1 MTSSMMSSRLV
12 ETVMINVDDFAD
24 NFLTC
29 GTCFSGYNSNERA
42 AKLLPCSHTI
52 CRSCLDRIVTNETQ
66 SETFRCPICRE
77 NIAIPS
83 GGAASFPPAFIV
95 NQLLDLLATHRRD
108 VVPKCCIH
116 PSQELLFC
124 ETCDIVF
131 CSECRGRN
139 HAGSNHLNDLS
150 CLPPV
155 NNENQDTTTTTTI
168 TTQVDS
174 SSSNTGLN
182 HNVITFNVALKRCSE
197 IMLYKMHLCTQE
209 LNCAQEAVTSELERL
224 TSNTSSCVESINSR
238 FSEILALVE
247 HRQGELLDSVKRL
260 GEEKRRA
267 LTDQLS
273 LIETERDLIRTEC
286 DRLKGVMDVRSITK
300 TITYL
305 NDKLDSISGLT
316 EPRENA
322 FLCYQDCVGP
332 YNQHNH
338 MNNMCCTASKRTICS
353 SSPSVSSGNYSGPS
367 ITNYNESD
375 SHSSPSHR
383 SHHHH
388 HHHQQQH
395 HHHQRLNGGSST
407 TLQSS
412 PHQVS
417 LPDIA
422 RCLAG
427 FGRLVISTTYPA
439 LCTAR
444 LPNEMFTHLN
454 AKCTIQ
460 AVDYH
465 GRPQVNS
472 GTDPIEVAFTD
483 PRGYLVP
490 TDILDIGN
498 GCYELSMITPFSG
511 LHKLSVKILNRPIRG
526 SPYSVH
532 VKPTQK
538 RIWFLKEG
546 FDGRG
551 LIQPFAVAI
560 GPYPIHSS
568 EVSSDTSQNDSS
580 TPGDFVYVLDTGN
593 SRLLVL
599 NPTDGS
605 LHTTVSGEPLS
616 GQAATGM
623 VWSPQGL
630 WIVNWRAKQLFL
642 LDPATEQV
650 LSSVSSPL
658 FKEPTSIAR
667 CPLTNRLFIADNG
680 AGCVFVCDPV
690 TGSVNMFIETNTT
703 SIINTHSSSNT
714 NTPTRHNT
722 MMIRTETS
730 SHLPQPKVCKLI
742 TGLCVADSGEVILS
756 TGTCIRIFSSDGHFL
771 SDLLP
776 PSQPGDD
783 HFRTRISTLPS
794 RASLDTSYFNAL
806 NNPDS
811 ESVNPDSLS
820 LSETRHPSGPSKSRI
835 PSSRGQFGGVS
846 FSTVPTE
853 SPSSNNNNNLTDK
866 LGRCILATYSDRQRS
881 GVVVWPEALWTS
893 SCRQSVRE
901 VDDNTNSSN
910 NDTISNTTTATTS
923 TTSNVPSGSSNTTHN
938 TRFSIV
944 DSNLQTHTCAIFC
957 PLNRNRYLFKPYL
970 LEVDPPFRRLAG
982 LVSLSNCRD
991 VIVVDQGAQNI
1002 SRIHYA

>member
-1 MTSSMMSSRLV
+1 MMSSRLV

-29 GTCFSGYNSNERA
+29 GTCFSGYNSSERA

-52 CRSCLDRIVTNETQ
+52 CRSCLDRILTSETQ

-124 ETCDIVF
+124 ETCDMVF

-139 HAGSNHLNDLS
+139 HAVQNHVNDSS
-150 CLPPV
+150 CLPV
-155 NNENQDTTTTTTI
+155 NNGNQDI
-168 TTQVDS
+168 TTQVES
-174 SSSNTGLN
+174 SSSSTGLN

-224 TSNTSSCVESINSR
+224 TNNTSSCVESINSR

-247 HRQGELLDSVKRL
+247 HRQGELLDCVKRL

-300 TITYL
+300 TISYL

-322 FLCYQDCVGP
+322 FLCYQDSVGP

-338 MNNMCCTASKRTICS
+338 INMCCTASKRTICS
-353 SSPSVSSGNYSGPS
+353 SSPSV
-367 ITNYNESD
+367 TNYNESD
-375 SHSSPSHR
+375 SPSSSSYHR
-383 SHHHH
+383 N
-388 HHHQQQH
+388 
-395 HHHQRLNGGSST
+395 HHQRSNVSSST

-427 FGRLVISTTYPA
+427 FGRLVVSTTYPA

-444 LPNEMFTHLN
+444 LPNEMFTHLYT
-454 AKCTIQ
+454 KCTIQ

-465 GRPQVNS
+465 GRPQSNS
-472 GTDPIEVAFTD
+472 GTDPIEVAFTE
-483 PRGYLVP
+483 PRGHLVP

-498 GCYELSMITPFSG
+498 GCYEVSMITPFSG

-526 SPYSVH
+526 SPFSVH

-538 RIWFLKEG
+538 RIWSLKEG
-546 FDGRG
+546 SDGRG
-551 LIQPFAVAI
+551 LIQPFAVAF
-560 GPYPIHSS
+560 GPYPVRPSEASS
-568 EVSSDTSQNDSS
+568 NAPQNDCSI
-580 TPGDFVYVLDTGN
+580 TRDFIYVLDTGN

-599 NPTDGS
+599 NPADGS
-605 LHTTVSGEPLS
+605 LHTTVTGEPLS

-667 CPLTNRLFIADNG
+667 CPLTSRLFIADNG
-680 AGCVFVCDPV
+680 AGCVFVCDPE
-690 TGSVNMFIETNTT
+690 TCSVDVFIGTNTT
-703 SIINTHSSSNT
+703 SVYADSDAS
-714 NTPTRHNT
+714 TPTRHST
-722 MMIRTETS
+722 LIRTEAS

-742 TGLCVADSGEVILS
+742 TGLCVADSGELILS

-776 PSQPGDD
+776 PNQPSDD
-783 HFRTRISTLPS
+783 HLRVRISTLPS
-794 RASLDTSYFNAL
+794 RTSLDTSYFNVL
-806 NNPDS
+806 NNSYDNPNS
-811 ESVNPDSLS
+811 EYINAGRLS
-820 LSETRHPSGPSKSRI
+820 LSEIRHSSGPSKSRI
-835 PSSRGQFGGVS
+835 PPSRGQFGGVS
-846 FSTVPTE
+846 FSTTPTG
-853 SPSSNNNNNLTDK
+853 SANIQTDK
-866 LGRCILATYSDRQRS
+866 LGKCILATYSDRQRS
-881 GVVVWPEALWTS
+881 GVVVWPETLWTS
-893 SCRQSVRE
+893 SCRQSVHE
-901 VDDNTNSSN
+901 ADDNTVSSSIITNSNNNDTVCNTTNSATTTNVPSSSSN
-910 NDTISNTTTATTS
+910 NN
-923 TTSNVPSGSSNTTHN
+923 NRSSV
-938 TRFSIV
+938 V
-944 DSNLQTHTCAIFC
+944 DPNFQTHTCAIFC
-957 PLNRNRYLFKPYL
+957 PLNRSRYLFKPYL
-970 LEVDPPFRRLAG
+970 IEVDPSFRRLAG
-982 LVSLSNCRD
+982 LVTLSNCRD

>member
-1 MTSSMMSSRLV
+1 MMSSRLV

-52 CRSCLDRIVTNETQ
+52 CRSCLDRILTNETQ
-66 SETFRCPICRE
+66 TETFRCPICRE

-108 VVPKCCIH
+108 VVPKCFIH

-124 ETCDIVF
+124 ETCDMVF

-139 HAGSNHLNDLS
+139 HAIQNHVNDSS
-150 CLPPV
+150 CLPV
-155 NNENQDTTTTTTI
+155 NSENQDVTTALEG
-168 TTQVDS
+168 
-174 SSSNTGLN
+174 SSSNAGLN
-182 HNVITFNVALKRCSE
+182 HNVISFNVALKRCSE

-224 TSNTSSCVESINSR
+224 TNNTSSCVESINSR

-247 HRQGELLDSVKRL
+247 HRQGELLDCVKRL
-260 GEEKRRA
+260 AEEKRRA

-273 LIETERDLIRTEC
+273 LIETERELIHTEC

-300 TITYL
+300 TISYL

-322 FLCYQDCVGP
+322 FLCYQDCVGQ

-338 MNNMCCTASKRTICS
+338 VNMCCTALKRTLCS
-353 SSPSVSSGNYSGPS
+353 STPSVVPGYYSEPPV
-367 ITNYNESD
+367 TCHNESNLRY
-375 SHSSPSHR
+375 SPSH
-383 SHHHH
+383 HN
-388 HHHQQQH
+388 
-395 HHHQRLNGGSST
+395 HQRSNVSSSSA

-412 PHQVS
+412 HQVS

-427 FGRLVISTTYPA
+427 FGRLVVSTTYPA

-444 LPNEMFTHLN
+444 LPNEMFTHLS

-460 AVDYH
+460 AVDYN
-465 GRPQVNS
+465 GRPQSNS
-472 GTDPIEVAFTD
+472 GTDPIEVTFTD
-483 PRGYLVP
+483 PRGHLVP

-498 GCYELSMITPFSG
+498 GCYELCMISPFSG
-511 LHKLSVKILNRPIRG
+511 IHKLSIKILNRPIRG
-526 SPYSVH
+526 SPFSVH

-538 RIWFLKEG
+538 RIWSLKDG
-546 FDGRG
+546 SDGRG
-551 LIQPFAVAI
+551 LIQPFAVAF
-560 GPYPIHSS
+560 GPYPVRPSGA
-568 EVSSDTSQNDSS
+568 SSDASQVDCS
-580 TPGDFVYVLDTGN
+580 TPSDFIYVLDTGN

-599 NPTDGS
+599 NPADGS
-605 LHTTVSGEPLS
+605 LHATVTGEPLS

-623 VWSPQGL
+623 VWSPDGL

-642 LDPATEQV
+642 LDPATEQI
-650 LSSVSSPL
+650 LSSISSPL
-658 FKEPTSIAR
+658 FKEPTSITR

-680 AGCVFVCDPV
+680 AGCVFVSNPETC
-690 TGSVNMFIETNTT
+690 SVNVFIETSIYADGTVNT
-703 SIINTHSSSNT
+703 SIRHST
-714 NTPTRHNT
+714 L
-722 MMIRTETS
+722 IRTEAN
-730 SHLPQPKVCKLI
+730 SHLTQPRVCKLI
-742 TGLCVADSGEVILS
+742 TGLCVTNSGELILS

-771 SDLLP
+771 ADLLP
-776 PSQPGDD
+776 PNQLNDD
-783 HFRTRISTLPS
+783 HMRVRISTLPS
-794 RASLDTSYFNAL
+794 RASLDASYYNGL
-806 NNPDS
+806 NIPRENPNTGCTNLDR
-811 ESVNPDSLS
+811 LS
-820 LSETRHPSGPSKSRI
+820 LSELRHSSGSGKSRHA
-835 PSSRGQFGGVS
+835 SSRGQFSGVS

-853 SPSSNNNNNLTDK
+853 SNNSVTDK
-866 LGRCILATYSDRQRS
+866 LGKCILATYSDRQRS
-881 GVVVWPEALWTS
+881 GVVVWPESLWTS
-893 SCRQSVRE
+893 CCRQSVHE
-901 VDDNTNSSN
+901 ADDNTVSSNIISGSNNNINSDTVCNTTTTVTTTNVGGSSSN
-910 NDTISNTTTATTS
+910 NN
-923 TTSNVPSGSSNTTHN
+923 
-938 TRFSIV
+938 RFLLV
-944 DSNLQTHTCAIFC
+944 DPNLQTHTCAIYC
-957 PLNRNRYLFKPYL
+957 PLNRSRYLFKPYL
-970 LEVDPPFRRLAG
+970 IEVDSPFRRLAG
-982 LVSLSNCRD
+982 LVALSNCRD

>member
-1 MTSSMMSSRLV
+1 MSSRLV

-29 GTCFSGYNSNERA
+29 GTCFSGYNSSERA

-52 CRSCLDRIVTNETQ
+52 CRSCLDRILTSETQ

-124 ETCDIVF
+124 ETCDMVF

-139 HAGSNHLNDLS
+139 HAIQNHLNDSS
-150 CLPPV
+150 CLPV
-155 NNENQDTTTTTTI
+155 NNGNQDI
-168 TTQVDS
+168 TTQVES

-209 LNCAQEAVTSELERL
+209 LNCAQEAVKSELERL
-224 TSNTSSCVESINSR
+224 TNNTSSCVESINSR

-247 HRQGELLDSVKRL
+247 HRQGELLDCVKRI

-267 LTDQLS
+267 LTDQLF

-300 TITYL
+300 TISYL

-338 MNNMCCTASKRTICS
+338 INMCCTALKRTICS
-353 SSPSVSSGNYSGPS
+353 SSPSVSSGNYSGAS
-367 ITNYNESD
+367 VTNYNESD
-375 SHSSPSHR
+375 SPSSSLHHR
-383 SHHHH
+383 N
-388 HHHQQQH
+388 
-395 HHHQRLNGGSST
+395 HHQRSNVSSTT

-412 PHQVS
+412 PHQAS

-422 RCLAG
+422 RCLSG
-427 FGRLVISTTYPA
+427 FGRLVVSTTYPA

-444 LPNEMFTHLN
+444 LPNEMFTHLY

-465 GRPQVNS
+465 GRPQSNS

-483 PRGYLVP
+483 PRGHLVP

-498 GCYELSMITPFSG
+498 GCYEVSMITPFSG

-526 SPYSVH
+526 SPFSVH

-538 RIWFLKEG
+538 RVWSLKEG
-546 FDGRG
+546 SDGRG
-551 LIQPFAVAI
+551 LIQPFAVAF
-560 GPYPIHSS
+560 GPYPVRPSEASS
-568 EVSSDTSQNDSS
+568 NTPQNNCSI
-580 TPGDFVYVLDTGN
+580 TGDFIYVLDTGN

-599 NPTDGS
+599 NPADGS
-605 LHTTVSGEPLS
+605 LHTTVTGEPLS

-680 AGCVFVCDPV
+680 AGCVFVCDPE
-690 TGSVNMFIETNTT
+690 TSLVNVFIGTNTT
-703 SIINTHSSSNT
+703 SIYADSDA
-714 NTPTRHNT
+714 NTPTRHST
-722 MMIRTETS
+722 LIRTEAS

-742 TGLCVADSGEVILS
+742 TGLCVADSGELILS
-756 TGTCIRIFSSDGHFL
+756 TGTCIRIFSSDGRFL

-776 PSQPGDD
+776 PNQPGDD
-783 HFRTRISTLPS
+783 HFRVRISTLPS

-806 NNPDS
+806 NNSHDNPNS
-811 ESVNPDSLS
+811 EYINAGRLS
-820 LSETRHPSGPSKSRI
+820 LSEILHSSGPSKSRI
-835 PSSRGQFGGVS
+835 PPSRGQFGGVS
-846 FSTVPTE
+846 FSTAPTE
-853 SPSSNNNNNLTDK
+853 SANGQTDK
-866 LGRCILATYSDRQRS
+866 LGKCILATYSDRQRS

-893 SCRQSVRE
+893 SCRQSVHE
-901 VDDNTNSSN
+901 IDDNMVSSNIITNSNN
-910 NDTISNTTTATTS
+910 NDTVCNTTTADTNTTTS
-923 TTSNVPSGSSNTTHN
+923 VPSSGSTNHN
-938 TRFSIV
+938 RFSVV
-944 DSNLQTHTCAIFC
+944 DPNFQTHTCAIFC
-957 PLNRNRYLFKPYL
+957 PLNRSRYLFKPYL
-970 LEVDPPFRRLAG
+970 IEVDPSFRRLAG
-982 LVSLSNCRD
+982 LVTLSNCRD